1 MSREVSPLAQTLRK
15 KAKEIEELL
24 KEYEKLRYGDET
36 WRFGDEIWQQ
46 GKTEIRKVCPKCGR
60 QYTLKSKEEK
70 CELCGEDLVRM
81 QVRLGIP
88 PHSAGQPPQITVSS
102 SPRSIFYEE
111 TSETESSNEK
121 PKKAYK
127 KAVNPVNFA
136 MVIMGEL
143 TNQDANRLELEK
155 RYGLLVDLGVDERRN
170 CVALIPWLRKLA
182 SILSYIL
189 ETRTLYSSEIKAIYP
204 ELLTSIEI
212 ALGTCD
218 QLAHLLG
225 RQHGQLTARQY
236 DELLVKLLHYT
247 KIAQQ
252 AALQLADYHEEF
264 IGAQATPFESP
275 EAKFVLEMEEK
286 EAKKF
291 KEFPIEEEKGE
302 KPKG

>member
-1 MSREVSPLAQTLRK
+1 MSREVSPLAQTLRA
-15 KAKEIEELL
+15 KAEEIEQLL
-24 KEYEKLRYGDET
+24 KEYEILRYGDEI
-36 WRFGDEIWQQ
+36 WRFGDETWRK
-46 GKTEIRKVCPKCGR
+46 GKTEVRKVCPKCGR
-60 QYTLKSKEEK
+60 QYPLNSKEEK
-70 CELCGEDLVRM
+70 CELCDENLVKTE
-81 QVRLGIP
+81 VRLGIP
-88 PHSAGQPPQITVSS
+88 PHTAGQPPQITVSS

-111 TSETESSNEK
+111 EAKTQNSNRK
-121 PKKAYK
+121 SKKGYK

-136 MVIMGEL
+136 LVIMGEL
-143 TNQDANRLELEK
+143 TNEDAHRMELEK
-155 RYGLLVDLGVDERRN
+155 RYGILSDLGVDERRN

-212 ALGTCD
+212 ALSTCD
-218 QLAHLLG
+218 QLAYLLG

-291 KEFPIEEEKGE
+291 KEFPAEEEFE
-302 KPKG
+302 KPKD